1 MILLSDINHEIDSVQ
16 AQLSSQFD
24 QLKRIVKVLQDNGVN
39 DSDFNDKPDKYDKP
53 SFSLPS
59 KLLCYTEK
67 LNKAMGLCAI
77 LESAQEPRRRWHFR
91 KPPTDELTQGLLD
104 QLKEIY
110 YCIVK

>member
-1 MILLSDINHEIDSVQ
+1 MILLSEINHEIDSVQ
-16 AQLSSQFD
+16 AKLSSQFD
-24 QLKRIVKVLQDNGVN
+24 QLKRIVKVLQDNGVT

-77 LESAQEPRRRWHFR
+77 LESAQEPKRRWHFR

-110 YCIVK
+110 YYIVK